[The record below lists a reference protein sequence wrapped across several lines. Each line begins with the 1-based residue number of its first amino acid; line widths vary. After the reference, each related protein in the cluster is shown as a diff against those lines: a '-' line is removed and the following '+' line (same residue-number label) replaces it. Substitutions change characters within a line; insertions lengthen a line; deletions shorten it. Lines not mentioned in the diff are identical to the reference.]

1 MTTLIYKF
9 APKYMG
15 KSKYTLR
22 LCGFCPEDS
31 AEFTVRLPADGK
43 VMLGEVEKPTRGGA
57 CQFSSRELH
66 DGVFTP
72 KALIGGKLYTA
83 EPIIID
89 GTLTVTQR
97 DVVLDAPDQTKEY
110 DGTYLMGALGP
121 QDVVG
126 GLGANDV
133 IYVTMTGEQVN
144 VGTSV
149 TQVVEYWIIHAGTT
163 NVTHCYNV
171 K

>member
-15 KSKYTLR
+15 KSKYTLK
-22 LCGFCPEDS
+22 LCGFCHEDGDK
-31 AEFTVRLPADGK
+31 FTVKLPADGK
-43 VMLGEVEKPTRGGA
+43 VMLGEAEKPTRGGA

-89 GTLTVTQR
+89 GGTLIPTAA
-97 DVVLDAPDQTKEY
+97 DAAAVMELIKRV
-110 DGTYLMGALGP
+110 GYLEEKCASLEEEVGALREK
-121 QDVVG
+121 
-126 GLGANDV
+126 
-133 IYVTMTGEQVN
+133 I
-144 VGTSV
+144 GTK
-149 TQVVEYWIIHAGTT
+149 QIFRL
-163 NVTHCYNV
+163 N
-171 K
+171 